1 MASEAKKPV
10 SGKPTYQAESR
21 YFLLRPRDI
30 PGAFAIVPFS
40 HIGLASLQILPFFLP
55 ADFGQYNKG
64 AQMDREY
71 GIFEKV
77 GENEL
82 WRCSVV
88 GLRTAK
94 LKLKELAAKSANGFM
109 VMHMASNT
117 VVAKLNTASQPR

>member
-1 MASEAKKPV
+1 
-10 SGKPTYQAESR
+10 
-21 YFLLRPRDI
+21 
-30 PGAFAIVPFS
+30 
-40 HIGLASLQILPFFLP
+40 
-55 ADFGQYNKG
+55 
-64 AQMDREY
+64 MDHEY

-94 LKLKELAAKSANGFM
+94 LKLKELAAKSANAFM

-117 VVAKLNTASQPR
+117 VVANAQHCFATTLTI